1 MAIAVVGS
9 VLPPDVVVGGLVV
22 VVGGLVVVVVGGLVV
37 VVGGFVDVV
46 ALPPPQ
52 AETSSVSVSA
62 AMNNI
67 DNDPFFIYFSFYIT
81 ESYYTFLLRQLFKI
95 KYCTKSARPLLQI
108 RK

>member
-1 MAIAVVGS
+1 MEGYITFS
-9 VLPPDVVVGGLVV
+9 QLGLLIIF
-22 VVGGLVVVVVGGLVV
+22 LVVV

-67 DNDPFFIYFSFYIT
+67 DNDPFFIYFSFYINFT
-81 ESYYTFLLRQLFKI
+81 ILLL
-95 KYCTKSARPLLQI
+95 
-108 RK
+108 